1 MFSQLLVSGIAQ
13 GALYALIALAM
24 TVIYRS
30 TTVVN
35 FGHGDFV
42 MAGAFA
48 VYILVVLLGANFI
61 VSAAVALAL
70 LFLFGMAVHTGLIRP
85 LASGPH
91 LSLAMM
97 AVAVGYA
104 LRGLARLIWGREV
117 LPFPKVLPEGAF
129 RFSTVIVSYSDI
141 MVTATVLVTMCV
153 LASIFYLTPVGKTAQ
168 AIFQS
173 ERGAALIGI
182 DVAAFQRTMW
192 GVGAAMAALAGVL
205 IAPVTLLY
213 PDLAASTLIR
223 AFAAMT
229 LGGFGSFAGAVIGG
243 FLLGVSELMVG
254 AYISSSLIDITAY
267 LIIIGVLLIKPSGLF
282 GRPITVRV

>member
-1 MFSQLLVSGIAQ
+1 MFSQLIVSGVAQ

-24 TVIYRS
+24 TVIYRA

-42 MAGAFA
+42 MTGAFV
-48 VYILVVLLGANFI
+48 VYLLVVLLGQNF
-61 VSAAVALAL
+61 VMSAAIALTIMFVL
-70 LFLFGMAVHTGLIRP
+70 GMVVHAGLIRP

-91 LSLAMM
+91 LTVAMM
-97 AVAVGYA
+97 AVAIGYA

-117 LPFPKVLPEGAF
+117 LPFPKVLPEGAI
-129 RFSTVIVSYSDI
+129 RLDTVIISYSD
-141 MVTATVLVTMCV
+141 VLVTSAVLITMCA
-153 LASIFYLTPVGKTAQ
+153 LALVFYLTPVGKTAQ

-182 DVAAFQRTMW
+182 HVGAFQRGMW
-192 GVGAAMAALAGVL
+192 GVATAMAALAGIL

-229 LGGFGSFAGAVIGG
+229 LGGFGSFPGAVIGG
-243 FLLGVSELMVG
+243 FLLGVGELLVG

-267 LIIIGVLLIKPSGLF
+267 LIIICVLLMKPSGLF
-282 GRPITVRV
+282 GHPIILRV